1 MSASGINAN
10 TRIDTAIQH
19 NIDAFSNTAVPT
31 GPKQA
36 APGAP
41 EGLVAR
47 QSGDAGMPPRN
58 SINLQMS
65 GGPAGAPAG
74 APAGGPG
81 KDPADLSAASAK
93 VREDGV
99 KTASH
104 DGNDA
109 LKDMAEMNAMNMK
122 FQVASGLMAMQ
133 KGMVEALSKTVKDA
147 GAKVAQLAG

>member
-1 MSASGINAN
+1 MSANGINFN
-10 TRIDTAIQH
+10 TRVDTAIQH
-19 NIDAFSNTAVPT
+19 NIDAFSKTAVPS
-31 GPKQA
+31 GPTQA

-41 EGLVAR
+41 EGLATRKSGDTGMAPR
-47 QSGDAGMPPRN
+47 QSIG
-58 SINLQMS
+58 LQMS
-65 GGPAGAPAG
+65 G
-74 APAGGPG
+74 APAGGPSG
-81 KDPADLSAASAK
+81 PPATDPADLSSMSAK